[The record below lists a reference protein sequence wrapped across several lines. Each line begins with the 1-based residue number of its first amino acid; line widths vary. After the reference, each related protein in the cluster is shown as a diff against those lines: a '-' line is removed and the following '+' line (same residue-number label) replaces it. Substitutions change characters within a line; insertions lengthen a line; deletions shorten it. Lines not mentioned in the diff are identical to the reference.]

1 MPVFLYVLNNIVP
14 FLFQINFQCIT
25 IALSSS
31 HTRIL
36 YLSICTGPRLFF
48 LLSFFSPAFLFYS
61 IAGKPYKKLHKI
73 LKLFLKSIC
82 KLIFFNIRHKSE
94 KFNLQLNVNKTGSQK
109 PPVSFLTQQ
118 NFQYV
123 LIVSTI
129 HFRHNRLFYIGRD
142 GML

>member
-1 MPVFLYVLNNIVP
+1 MYRPP
-14 FLFQINFQCIT
+14 FIF
-25 IALSSS
+25 SSVIFS
-31 HTRIL
+31 HL
-36 YLSICTGPRLFF
+36 P
-48 LLSFFSPAFLFYS
+48 FLFYS

-129 HFRHNRLFYIGRD
+129 YFRHNRLFYIGRD